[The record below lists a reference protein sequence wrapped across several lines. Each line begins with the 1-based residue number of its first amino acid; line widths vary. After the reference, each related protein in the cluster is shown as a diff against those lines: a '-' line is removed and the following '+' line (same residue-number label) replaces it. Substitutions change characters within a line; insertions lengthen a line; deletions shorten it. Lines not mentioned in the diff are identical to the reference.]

1 MFTQAPVVLGTDGV
15 KKMSKSVGN
24 TIDILGEPELI
35 RKQVMSMVTDTKRI
49 LRTDPGRPEV
59 CNVCQLHRFFGD
71 DFEDIWDGERT
82 ARTGCVDTK
91 KLLAERIVRHY
102 APARE
107 RYAELMA
114 HPDEVDGILEAGA
127 DRLKPKAEATMAE
140 VRDEDGAPM
149 TTGRV
154 VAIRIAR
161 VAGAPM
167 ASVERVAAHAGG
179 GLEGD
184 RYHKGTGEWSR
195 SPGAGRGLTL
205 ISADTL
211 DAANV
216 DNPGLDIAAVD
227 TRRNVEVRGIDL
239 EDLVGREFTVGTAA
253 LRRDPARGAVHLP
266 RGPRRPP
273 DHPRAHPQGRDPRRH
288 PRGRRDR
295 GRRPDR
301 PGRGW
306 SRPPRRPRRATDA
319 PASPRTARPRSGRQ
333 FRGES
338 PRVG

>member
-1 MFTQAPVVLGTDGV
+1 
-15 KKMSKSVGN
+15 
-24 TIDILGEPELI
+24 
-35 RKQVMSMVTDTKRI
+35 
-49 LRTDPGRPEV
+49 
-59 CNVCQLHRFFGD
+59 
-71 DFEDIWDGERT
+71 
-82 ARTGCVDTK
+82 
-91 KLLAERIVRHY
+91 
-102 APARE
+102 
-107 RYAELMA
+107 
-114 HPDEVDGILEAGA
+114 
-127 DRLKPKAEATMAE
+127 
-140 VRDEDGAPM
+140 M

-184 RYHKGTGEWSR
+184 RYHKGTGEWSP

-205 ISADTL
+205 VSADTL
-211 DAANV
+211 DRANL

-239 EDLVGREFTVGTAA
+239 EDLVGREFTVGTVRCVAIRLA
-253 LRRDPARGAVHLP
+253 EPCTYLEGLVGR
-266 RGPRRPP
+266 P

-301 PGRGW
+301 PGRRGRAGRGGRDEPLIRDNR
-306 SRPPRRPRRATDA
+306 SVRHARRA
-319 PASPRTARPRSGRQ
+319 RTTLGSGRE

-338 PRVG
+338 TRVG